1 MGIDGIFL
9 YQLKTEIENGL
20 CNARIDKIHQP
31 SKEELVLLLRS
42 ASGAKRLLISIR
54 PSAPRINFTQNT
66 FENPSEPPMFCMLMR
81 KYLSGARF
89 AGVEDNGF
97 ERIVTLLFEGTNEMG
112 DRVRFR
118 LITEL
123 IGKQTNLIL
132 VDANDKIVD
141 SLRRSDIEAGGRMI
155 QPGAVYTLPEKQ
167 EKLSVTETEPFE
179 IIEAVK
185 AAAMP
190 LSKAFVTVVDGFSPL
205 IAREIVVRAGCDT
218 DNYSNTLGSA
228 EETALV
234 DTLTDFK
241 QAVFLPKPTA
251 LVDDRGVPFEFSYT
265 DITQYGTSA
274 KKVDFAT
281 LSELLDAVFT
291 ERDRKE
297 RIRSYA
303 NELFKL
309 VNNLLTRIAKKI
321 AIRKKEQEKC
331 AEGDKWRVYGELLK
345 ANLYAVERGVPY
357 VDVQNYYDPELKT
370 VRIPLNVTL
379 TPAQN
384 AQRYFKEYKKCC
396 NAQAMLG
403 QLIQESE
410 NELRYIESVADELS
424 RATSVSDLNEI
435 KSELALAGYI
445 RVRGDRKKQ
454 VRASAPLEF
463 VSPDG
468 HRVLVGRNN
477 RQNDE
482 LTLRTADDG
491 DMWFHTKNIPGS
503 HVIVFCDG
511 EELSDETVL
520 FAAELAA
527 RHSKAA
533 GSSSVPVD
541 YTRVKY
547 VKKPAGAKPGM
558 VIYKTNKTVYVT
570 PEGELK

>member
-1 MGIDGIFL
+1 MGIDGIYL

-20 CNARIDKIHQP
+20 NNARIDKIHQP

-81 KYLSGARF
+81 KHLSGARF
-89 AGVEDNGF
+89 IRVEDNGF
-97 ERIVTLLFEGTNEMG
+97 ERVVTLLFEGTNEMG
-112 DRVRFR
+112 DRVRFS
-118 LITEL
+118 LVTEL
-123 IGKQTNLIL
+123 IGKQTNLVL
-132 VDANDKIVD
+132 VGADGRIID

-155 QPGAVYTLPEKQ
+155 QPGALYTLPEKQ
-167 EKLSVTETEPFE
+167 EKLNVIKTEPSE

-185 AAAMP
+185 TAAMP
-190 LSKAFVTVVDGFSPL
+190 LSKALVSVVDGFSPL

-218 DNYSNTLGSA
+218 DKYSNDLISA
-228 EETALV
+228 EETALIGA
-234 DTLTDFK
+234 LADFK
-241 QAVFLPKPTA
+241 QKLACPKPTV

-274 KKVDFAT
+274 NKMNFAT
-281 LSELLDAVFT
+281 LSELLDAVYT

-309 VNNLLTRIAKKI
+309 VNNLLSRTAKKI

-331 AEGDKWRVYGELLK
+331 ADGDKWRIYGELLK

-396 NAQAMLG
+396 NAAAMLG
-403 QLIQESE
+403 QLIEESE
-410 NELRYIESVADELS
+410 NELRYIESVADELG
-424 RATSVSDLNEI
+424 RASSVSDLNEI
-435 KSELALAGYI
+435 RSELALAGYI
-445 RVRGDRKKQ
+445 RERGDRKKQ

-482 LTLRTADDG
+482 LTLRTASDG

-503 HVIVFCDG
+503 HVIVFCNGD
-511 EELSDETVL
+511 ELSDETVL

-527 RHSKAA
+527 EHSKAA

-570 PEGELK
+570 PEGGSK